1 MNTDEEKVFHTTT
14 DVWTDK
20 IEDTLKEIGESCTG
34 YKWMNLYAAKKTL
47 RKYNILM
54 YSSIVIGPI
63 SGILSAVAS
72 KYEDYADRLGVVI
85 TIFGFL
91 SGLFSAIIKFSKLGD
106 KSSSY
111 KTVSAKY
118 ASLEG
123 NIRRQLLLGRED
135 RVNAGEYLEWI
146 STSFDELFT
155 SAPLVSDNIYSEWVE
170 YARKNGMT
178 IPKELGRF
186 IEVDEKKDCD
196 KATKLCNIDKIQ
208 INRSPKHKNEINN
221 RDNIKLEIKIN
232 DEVNLDNTLTKTN
245 RSNIS
250 NQSGSVSS
258 KNRHKVYE
266 PTEDLTQYSESRM
279 MYELKRL
286 NTRK

>member
-1 MNTDEEKVFHTTT
+1 MNTDEEKVWHITT
-14 DVWTDK
+14 DKWTDK

-34 YKWMNLYAAKKTL
+34 YKWMNLYAAKRTL

-54 YSSIVIGPI
+54 YSSIVMGPI
-63 SGILSAVAS
+63 SGILSAVAT
-72 KYEDYADRLGVVI
+72 KYEDYADRLGIII

-91 SGLFSAIIKFSKLGD
+91 SGVFSAIIKFSKLSD

-123 NIRRQLLLGRED
+123 NIRRQLSISREE

-146 STSFDELFT
+146 STSFDELFI
-155 SAPLVSDNIYSEWVE
+155 SAPLVSDNIYGEWVE
-170 YARKNGMT
+170 YAKKNGLT

-186 IEVDEKKDCD
+186 VNTDEKKDHD
-196 KATKLCNIDKIQ
+196 KIAKLCNIDKIE
-208 INRSPKHKNEINN
+208 INRTCQPTPKETLT
-221 RDNIKLEIKIN
+221 RLEIKIN
-232 DEVNLDNTLTKTN
+232 DNIDNNLDGTLSKSTN
-245 RSNIS
+245 L
-250 NQSGSVSS
+250 SGNLSS
-258 KNRHKVYE
+258 KNRQKVYE
-266 PTEDLTQYSESRM
+266 PTEDLNQYSESRM

-286 NTRK
+286 NMRR